1 MVIQN
6 YTWML
11 LKKKTENMQR
21 SKTEQV
27 NKWIN
32 LIVLKSLRLVL
43 TLYQEIVIDDTV
55 EMWAIIRCYSSC
67 L

>member
-21 SKTEQV
+21 SKIKQV

-43 TLYQEIVIDDTV
+43 TLYQEIVIDDAV
-55 EMWAIIRCYSSC
+55 EMWAIIRCYSSY

>member
-55 EMWAIIRCYSSC
+55 EMWAIIRCYSSY